1 MHYVV
6 SKISVQESK
15 QSLAFA
21 GGFVKQQKD
30 CFHYWIGLLSL
41 EKYSESYLSAT
52 AGIHIWR

>member
-6 SKISVQESK
+6 SKISVQETK

-41 EKYSESYLSAT
+41 EKYSESY
-52 AGIHIWR
+52 